1 MSLPSRLP
9 VRKDLQAVDLQLKWG
24 ERFSRLEA
32 MLLAKAF
39 TVPVEPVVKPASDV
53 TPSQK
58 PFFDPG
64 ATTSSL
70 PVEKSLPAEKPALTR
85 LPVVL

>member
-1 MSLPSRLP
+1 
-9 VRKDLQAVDLQLKWG
+9 
-24 ERFSRLEA
+24 

-39 TVPVEPVVKPASDV
+39 TVPFEPVMKPASDV

-64 ATTSSL
+64 ATTNSL
-70 PVEKSLPAEKPALTR
+70 PVEKSLPAENPVPALTR